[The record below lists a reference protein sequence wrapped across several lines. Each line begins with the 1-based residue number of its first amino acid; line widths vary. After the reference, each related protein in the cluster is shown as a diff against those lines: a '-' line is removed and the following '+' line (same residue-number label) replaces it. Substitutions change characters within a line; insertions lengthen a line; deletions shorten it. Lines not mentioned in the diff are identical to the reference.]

1 MTTPLTEVPVPGGPE
16 ELTAEWLTAALRS
29 SFPDLEAVHDLEREA
44 VGAGVGF
51 TGQVVRLHAEC
62 LPPECSAPRRVIAKL
77 AAPPGTARDLLN
89 DFGGYQREM
98 MFYLELAGRCGLPTP
113 RCYFAARDETTGNFV
128 MLMEDLAPA
137 TVGDQVAG
145 ATAEEAELVVTH
157 LARFHATWWNKA
169 WLLDQAWLQ
178 PPAHMAQRL
187 PVLYEQGLEGLREV
201 MAGRFP
207 DLLRLVERLG
217 DLVPALAERYDKA
230 FPPRPFTLVHGDVRL
245 DNLFL
250 PAANDGRFCVI
261 DWQAVAIGSAA
272 NDLAYWMILSLPTDV
287 RRQHED
293 RLLRK
298 YHSVLGEYGVKGYSL
313 RDLRRD
319 YGRGILV
326 QLAGLPVL
334 AANLDFSSER
344 GQALATAA
352 LERIDAAAADLKAGR
367 TITVL
372 SWLLKLQNRA
382 RALGRLLRR
391 REKYTKAIE
400 QAEREQR

>member
-1 MTTPLTEVPVPGGPE
+1 MATHLTGVPVPGGPE

-29 SFPDLEAVHDLEREA
+29 AFPDLEAVHDLEREA

-51 TGQVVRLHAEC
+51 TGQVIRLRLEC
-62 LPPECSAPRRVIAKL
+62 HPSGCSAPRQMIAKL
-77 AAPPGTARDLLN
+77 AAPPGSARDLLN
-89 DFGGYQREM
+89 DFGGYRREM
-98 MFYLELAGRCGLPTP
+98 MFYLELAARCGLPTP
-113 RCYFAARDETTGNFV
+113 RCYFAARDEVSGNFV
-128 MLMEDLAPA
+128 MLLEDLAPA

-145 ATAEEAELVVTH
+145 ATAEEADLVITH

-178 PPAHMAQRL
+178 PPAHMAERL
-187 PVLYEQGLEGLREV
+187 PVLYKQGLEGLREV

-207 DLLRLVERLG
+207 NLLRLVERLG

-230 FPPRPFTLVHGDVRL
+230 FPPKPFTLVHGDVRL

-250 PAANDGRFCVI
+250 PDTYGDRFCVI

-272 NDLAYWMILSLPTDV
+272 NDLAYWMILSLPTEV
-287 RRQHED
+287 RREHED

-298 YHSVLGEYGVKGYSL
+298 YHSVLVEHGVKGYSL

-319 YGRGILV
+319 YSRGILV

-334 AANLDFSSER
+334 AANLDFSSDR

-352 LERIDAAAADLKAGR
+352 LERIDAAAVDLKAGR

-382 RALGRLLRR
+382 RTIGRLLRR
-391 REKYTKAIE
+391 NAK
-400 QAEREQR
+400 